1 MQVVNGVEEKQ
12 QIVIDTKFLQCLI
25 INNVEE
31 SATITSHDYFLT
43 ENLKTQLTK
52 QEEELKLEYKLW
64 LSDKKKE
71 LNKKMY
77 PNEMAKEDAVIAQN
91 REQYLKYNKQLIDI
105 AYQKN
110 LLQGLSRAM
119 EMKANL
125 TISLINSK
133 KGSLYVDE
141 EVAKWNSKVE
151 KTKI

>member
-1 MQVVNGVEEKQ
+1 MKVNNQVEEYKEL
-12 QIVIDTKFLQCLI
+12 VIDKMFLGCLI
-25 INNVEE
+25 IDKVED
-31 SATITSHDYFLT
+31 SAILASHDYFLN
-43 ENLKTQLTK
+43 ENLKTQLAK

-110 LLQGLSRAM
+110 LLQSLSRAL

-125 TISLINSK
+125 LISLLNSK